1 MFFLKIRNFFLNF
14 EVDHI
19 FHFFVL
25 FFAHKL
31 LQLDVVYDLIIL
43 VILVGTVQEFSSTK
57 CWPSGEMDDVEA
69 IFTGRVIVRE
79 NATFFDY

>member
-1 MFFLKIRNFFLNF
+1 
-14 EVDHI
+14 
-19 FHFFVL
+19 
-25 FFAHKL
+25 
-31 LQLDVVYDLIIL
+31 LDVVYDLIIL